1 MSTDPTGVPL
11 PTLGDLETEVLQQ
24 LWQNGPST
32 AELVRERLN
41 RPLKESTVRTVLR
54 RLEEKGYVKH
64 DTEGRTFIYSAAKP
78 AAEVAGRG
86 VRELANWL
94 YQGSVANLLVGF
106 VDSAQLPPA
115 ELDRLAELIDK
126 ARSKQP

>member
-1 MSTDPTGVPL
+1 MTPRPSDEPL

-24 LWQNGPST
+24 LWQHGPST

-64 DTEGRTFIYSAAKP
+64 DTEGRTFVFSAATP

-94 YQGSVANLLVGF
+94 YEGSVADLLVGF
-106 VDSAQLPPA
+106 VDSQQLPPA
-115 ELDRLAELIDK
+115 ELDRLAALIEK
-126 ARSKQP
+126 ARNKRP